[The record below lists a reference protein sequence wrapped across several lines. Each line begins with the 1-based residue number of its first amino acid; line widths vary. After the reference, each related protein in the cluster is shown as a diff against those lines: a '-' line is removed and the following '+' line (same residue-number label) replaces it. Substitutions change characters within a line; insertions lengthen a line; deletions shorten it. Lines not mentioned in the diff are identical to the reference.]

1 LVDDFPLGRL
11 SKTAHF
17 GGKSRLSFF
26 DFAHRGKPISV
37 TEIPESE
44 SPFVQRSGALA
55 GHLAEIKRAGRFGS
69 GLWCEKSD
77 RSSEGL
83 L

>member
-1 LVDDFPLGRL
+1 LGRL

-17 GGKSRLSFF
+17 GRKRRLAFF
-26 DFAHRGKPISV
+26 DFAHRGEPISV

>member
-1 LVDDFPLGRL
+1 MGRL

-17 GGKSRLSFF
+17 GRKSRLAFW
-26 DFAHRGKPISV
+26 ISLKANLLW
-37 TEIPESE
+37 
-44 SPFVQRSGALA
+44 QRSVALA

-69 GLWCEKSD
+69 GVWCEKTD